1 MGGPKKGKWKKGK
14 EKKENKAK
22 YVSFRGALRWTNGLD
37 WTMVRICSASVMC
50 RSIRVSTTVLLF
62 RVSELGFEA
71 RSGLK
76 DGPDRSSREFLGP
89 PSPALTTLLR
99 GREVS

>member
-1 MGGPKKGKWKKGK
+1 
-14 EKKENKAK
+14 
-22 YVSFRGALRWTNGLD
+22 
-37 WTMVRICSASVMC
+37 MVRICSAGVMC

-76 DGPDRSSREFLGP
+76 DGPEGSNREFLSP
-89 PSPALTTLLR
+89 PSPALTTLLC
-99 GREVS
+99 GREVSEYTELGLLLYRTWRKSWFVFSYKLFPFALM